1 MNARS
6 RDRCSYH
13 YRLRR
18 PLLRA
23 ALTIAS
29 SMQTEMQSM
38 VRPQT
43 LMVIGL
49 LLSWRSSLS
58 LAGWRVAA
66 EGVFSVEVGHV
77 VVIAPPAIESTTDRY
92 VIRRQPTITSGPTKK
107 EQTK

>member
-1 MNARS
+1 VNARS

-38 VRPQT
+38 VRPR

-77 VVIAPPAIESTTDRY
+77 VVIASPAIESTTDRY